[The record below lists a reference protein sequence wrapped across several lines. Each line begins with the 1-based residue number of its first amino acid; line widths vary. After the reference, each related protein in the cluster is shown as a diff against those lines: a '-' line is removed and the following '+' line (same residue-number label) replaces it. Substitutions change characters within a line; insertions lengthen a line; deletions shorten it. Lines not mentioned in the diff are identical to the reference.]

1 MVKLEEVEDEE
12 LNQAQPGPIEESDD
26 DYVDTG
32 KGYCSSHFVCRRI
45 LTSFPLDS
53 SLSDDED
60 DDIFPSETISER
72 YFSSCALYYT
82 KLLCIMNIH

>member
-32 KGYCSSHFVCRRI
+32 
-45 LTSFPLDS
+45 TLDS
-53 SLSDDED
+53 NIA
-60 DDIFPSETISER
+60 IFSGS
-72 YFSSCALYYT
+72 
-82 KLLCIMNIH
+82 